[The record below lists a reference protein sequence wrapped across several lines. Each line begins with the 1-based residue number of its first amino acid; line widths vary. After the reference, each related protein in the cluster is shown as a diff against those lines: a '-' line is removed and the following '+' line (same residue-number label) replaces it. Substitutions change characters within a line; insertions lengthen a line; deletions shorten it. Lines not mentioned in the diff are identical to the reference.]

1 MAVPVSELQKSN
13 PSAIIELFI
22 LQLSTAIHG
31 ANTIHRFHAG
41 RNQNNNGEIV
51 YGGLTYTALPLES
64 EGFGYNPKQSPRPT
78 LRIANVGGNITT
90 ILSTLSM
97 GLEGASLTRRTTCL
111 IHLDAVNFSSV
122 ISGYPVNPVT
132 GGFYSPDPTAYSDER
147 FIVDRKAVENREIV
161 EYELRASYDLQ
172 NIKVPKRQVLPNDF
186 PGVGSFRA

>member
-41 RNQNNNGEIV
+41 RNQNGNAEIV
-51 YGGLTYTALPLES
+51 YGGVTYTALPLES

-90 ILSTLSM
+90 ILATLSM
-97 GLEGASLTRRTTCL
+97 GLEGASLTRRSTL
-111 IHLDAVNFSSV
+111 LRYLDATNFS
-122 ISGYPVNPVT
+122 
-132 GGFYSPDPTAYSDER
+132 GGSTPYTADSTAYWDEK

-186 PGVGSFRA
+186 PSIGSFRA